1 MPETTSAKHPLGSRR
16 RSSEAHRQPKQL
28 TSPACPQMLQGLCEG
43 RKAGTA
49 SATGEWGVGYTTNEP
64 PAPKHT
70 HTPPGGSVCPK
81 TPVVKATR
89 TAWHSADTC
98 IPVTTTPG
106 SKQGQFTEINSR
118 EPKRSICKGRRWAGA
133 RAETTQPA
141 PPVRSS
147 RLRDGDVQAIQHQA
161 EGEMPPEVP
170 EGHVLQMQQRPVKT
184 VPGDS

>member
-1 MPETTSAKHPLGSRR
+1 MRVGRRALPLPQVNGAWGARPMSHLLL
-16 RSSEAHRQPKQL
+16 SIPTCLQEAP
-28 TSPACPQMLQGLCEG
+28 
-43 RKAGTA
+43 
-49 SATGEWGVGYTTNEP
+49 
-64 PAPKHT
+64 
-70 HTPPGGSVCPK
+70 VCPK
-81 TPVVKATR
+81 TPVVKAAH

-98 IPVTTTPG
+98 IPVTTTSG
-106 SKQGQFTEINSR
+106 SKRGQFTEINSW
-118 EPKRSICKGRRWAGA
+118 EPKRSICKGRRWGGA
-133 RAETTQPA
+133 RAETTQPV